1 MINTTE
7 DIKKFI
13 EDKGFKKIFV
23 LCGKKSFV
31 TSGAEI
37 FFNKLLNKKK
47 IKLFYKNS
55 ELPVLEELI
64 NIINNIKDFKPDLI
78 LAVGG
83 GAIID
88 YAKIA
93 NVVDVRDDLKDL
105 IVNYKYPFKNK
116 YTKLAVIPTTAGSGA
131 EVTSN
136 AVIYVDGIKHSFEG
150 DLLIPDIFFFNT

>member
-47 IKLFYKNS
+47 IKLRIFKKN
-55 ELPVLEELI
+55 
-64 NIINNIKDFKPDLI
+64 
-78 LAVGG
+78 
-83 GAIID
+83 
-88 YAKIA
+88 
-93 NVVDVRDDLKDL
+93 R
-105 IVNYKYPFKNK
+105 
-116 YTKLAVIPTTAGSGA
+116 TT
-131 EVTSN
+131 
-136 AVIYVDGIKHSFEG
+136 
-150 DLLIPDIFFFNT
+150 